1 MLKLGKDLWI
11 YEPESD
17 RSIKISGNM
26 LKQSVMGSDL
36 SYEDFMEETK
46 LVDAYSARISGE
58 TELDGRQCWVLD
70 LTAKQSNLAY
80 FKRKLWVDKERYVV
94 LKEFLYAKSGKLLKS
109 ITASDFRKTGNR
121 WYPHYILF
129 KDELKEGK
137 GTQYYIDSIQ
147 FDIVLPANLF
157 TKGVLRNEALF
168 YNCGGGRASR
178 ILCCNFRSQEHAR
191 ERPCYAL
198 GGRRSKRTEAAVLSG
213 SGQCN
218 FTNVLDKDAFLKKL
232 GSYAMYLK
240 PAYYN
245 FDNVS
250 LVSLL
255 AEAGCKHFERE
266 DGKVFPASLR
276 RKMYAK
282 LYSASC
288 SELVWN

>member
-1 MLKLGKDLWI
+1 MKILSVICLILSCEFLFGANPEPSAILKAIDANMNSSSSKSVTRLVINGRRSSRTVGSINYAQGNSRFYTEYTAPPRDKGTKMLKLGKDLWI

-147 FDIVLPANLF
+147 FDVVLPANLF
-157 TKGVLRNEALF
+157 TKGVL
-168 YNCGGGRASR
+168 
-178 ILCCNFRSQEHAR
+178 
-191 ERPCYAL
+191 
-198 GGRRSKRTEAAVLSG
+198 
-213 SGQCN
+213 
-218 FTNVLDKDAFLKKL
+218 KK
-232 GSYAMYLK
+232 
-240 PAYYN
+240 
-245 FDNVS
+245 
-250 LVSLL
+250 
-255 AEAGCKHFERE
+255 
-266 DGKVFPASLR
+266 
-276 RKMYAK
+276 
-282 LYSASC
+282 
-288 SELVWN
+288 